1 MLNNIVCKNLFV
13 KKKNIFYFKNCL
25 ILVYLFVWLQKKK
38 IKLDLPKNYG
48 ASQYIKRLPY
58 TRNED
63 LSFQT
68 LIIDIVNNRSYFK
81 LFLLATSNY
90 GRNIQEN
97 IKADAADGTFNQA
110 VVHRVLD
117 QTNKGFLNHQ
127 YR

>member
-1 MLNNIVCKNLFV
+1 M
-13 KKKNIFYFKNCL
+13 
-25 ILVYLFVWLQKKK
+25 
-38 IKLDLPKNYG
+38 
-48 ASQYIKRLPY
+48 PY

-63 LSFQT
+63 LSFPT
-68 LIIDIVNNRSYFK
+68 LIIDIVNKRSYFK

>member
-1 MLNNIVCKNLFV
+1 MSYISLPFGLVRKE
-13 KKKNIFYFKNCL
+13 KKKF
-25 ILVYLFVWLQKKK
+25 
-38 IKLDLPKNYG
+38 DLPKNYG

-81 LFLLATSNY
+81 IFLLATRNY

-97 IKADAADGTFNQA
+97 IKADATDGTFNQA
-110 VVHRVLD
+110 VVHSARS
-117 QTNKGFLNHQ
+117 NK
-127 YR
+127 